1 MTMFRRQVAMT
12 VVLAGLTAGASAAC
26 RRVPMA
32 DLTRLVEARR
42 LVSETLVE
50 LTKSIDAGNQAVM
63 ADTDEASVS
72 FAREAETAATR
83 VSQNVDTLTPLLGDL
98 GYTDEKRL
106 LDEFRTRYTE
116 FRTLDKDILALAVEN
131 TNVKAQRL
139 SFGPAFQ
146 AADAFQE
153 ALRAL
158 AGSAKGAQAAEIK
171 ELAATAAGAVR
182 EMQAL
187 QAPHIA
193 ESDEAAMTRLE
204 KRAADAESV
213 ARASLAKLQMLS
225 KGAGLAD
232 LARATVALDRFAAT
246 NGEIVTLSRRNSNVR
261 SLALSL
267 GEKRTKSAACEDSLR
282 ALQEALSKRGFTGTK

>member
-1 MTMFRRQVAMT
+1 MTIFRRQAAT
-12 VVLAGLTAGASAAC
+12 VGLAIVLVWASAAC
-26 RRVPMA
+26 RRMPMA

-50 LTKSIDAGNQAVM
+50 LTKSTDAGNQAVM

-72 FAREAETAATR
+72 FARDAETAAMR

-106 LDEFRTRYTE
+106 LDEFRSRYTE
-116 FRTLDKDILALAVEN
+116 FRSLDRDILALAVEN

-139 SFGPAFQ
+139 SFGAAFE
-146 AADAFQE
+146 AADAFQD
-153 ALRAL
+153 ALRAF
-158 AGSAKGAQAAEIK
+158 AIAATGAQAAEVK
-171 ELAATAAGAVR
+171 ELAATAVGALR
-182 EMQAL
+182 EIQAL

-213 ARASLAKLQMLS
+213 ARASLAKLQTLS
-225 KGAGLAD
+225 KPAGVAD
-232 LARATVALDRFAAT
+232 LARATAALDRFAAT
-246 NGEIVTLSRRNSNVR
+246 NSEIVTLSRRNSNVR

-267 GEKRTKSAACEDSLR
+267 GAKRTKSAACEDSLR
-282 ALQEALSKRGFTGTK
+282 ALQDALSKRGFTGTK

>member
-1 MTMFRRQVAMT
+1 M
-12 VVLAGLTAGASAAC
+12 
-26 RRVPMA
+26 PMA

-50 LTKSIDAGNQAVM
+50 LTKSTDAGNQAVM

-72 FAREAETAATR
+72 FARDAETAAMR

-106 LDEFRTRYTE
+106 LDEFRSRYTE
-116 FRTLDKDILALAVEN
+116 FRSLDRDILALAVEN

-139 SFGPAFQ
+139 SFGAAFE
-146 AADAFQE
+146 AADAFQD
-153 ALRAL
+153 ALRAF
-158 AGSAKGAQAAEIK
+158 AIAATGAQAAEVK
-171 ELAATAAGAVR
+171 ELAATAVGALR
-182 EMQAL
+182 EIQAL

-213 ARASLAKLQMLS
+213 ARASLAKLQTLS
-225 KGAGLAD
+225 KPAGVAD
-232 LARATVALDRFAAT
+232 LARATAALDRFAAT
-246 NGEIVTLSRRNSNVR
+246 NSEIVTLSRRNSNVR

-267 GEKRTKSAACEDSLR
+267 GAKRTKSAACEDSLR